1 VYAGLHTQN
10 QKKTQE
16 GKARNCSPRFS
27 RKSRKKNLKTQRRT
41 PAKRTAQKERQ
52 MRPMRKQMMRPMRR
66 HHAAKMRTMV
76 PRKDLRK
83 ATAVD
88 SGRRKQVTVTG
99 DSNKTAS
106 EQRIPKK
113 PKTAEEK
120 KKAEEGKGEKGKKVK
135 KAKKDEKDKKA
146 KKDSTRNTG
155 APPLQCLPVH
165 QLFYNA
171 YVHESMC
178 ACKPVC
184 RAGGRGPSDSDLFK
198 CCAKGQHKP
207 KKKSQKARITTGPC
221 TGPRLALPSNDIDI
235 DINDIDFN
243 D

>member
-1 VYAGLHTQN
+1 LLASLQ
-10 QKKTQE
+10 QKVKKEKPENPEKDTSQEDSTE
-16 GKARNCSPRFS
+16 GKADEANEETDDEASETGS
-27 RKSRKKNLKTQRRT
+27 RTEDENEGAEEES
-41 PAKRTAQKERQ
+41 EE
-52 MRPMRKQMMRPMRR
+52 
-66 HHAAKMRTMV
+66 
-76 PRKDLRK
+76 
-83 ATAVD
+83 
-88 SGRRKQVTVTG
+88 GRRKQVTVTG

-106 EQRIPKK
+106 QQRIPKK
-113 PKTAEEK
+113 ARTAEEK
-120 KKAEEGKGEKGKKVK
+120 KKAEEAKGEKGKKVK

>member
-1 VYAGLHTQN
+1 MLASL
-10 QKKTQE
+10 QKEVKKEKPENPEKDTSQEDSTE
-16 GKARNCSPRFS
+16 GKADEANEETGSETGSRSEDENEGPEEGSEESNSSP
-27 RKSRKKNLKTQRRT
+27 
-41 PAKRTAQKERQ
+41 
-52 MRPMRKQMMRPMRR
+52 
-66 HHAAKMRTMV
+66 
-76 PRKDLRK
+76 
-83 ATAVD
+83 VD

-106 EQRIPKK
+106 ELRIPKK
-113 PKTAEEK
+113 AKTAEEK
-120 KKAEEGKGEKGKKVK
+120 KKAEQGKGEKGKKDK
-135 KAKKDEKDKKA
+135 KAKKNHKDKKA
-146 KKDSTRNTG
+146 KKDGTPNTG

-184 RAGGRGPSDSDLFK
+184 RAGGRRISDTGLFK
-198 CCAKGQHKP
+198 TCETGQP
-207 KKKSQKARITTGPC
+207 KKKRQQKARITTGPC

>member
-1 VYAGLHTQN
+1 MLASL
-10 QKKTQE
+10 QKEVKKEKPENPEKNTSQENSTE
-16 GKARNCSPRFS
+16 GKADEANEETDDEANETGSRSEDENEGPEEGSEESNSSP
-27 RKSRKKNLKTQRRT
+27 
-41 PAKRTAQKERQ
+41 
-52 MRPMRKQMMRPMRR
+52 
-66 HHAAKMRTMV
+66 
-76 PRKDLRK
+76 
-83 ATAVD
+83 VD
-88 SGRRKQVTVTG
+88 AGRRKQVTVTG

-106 EQRIPKK
+106 QLPIPKK
-113 PKTAEEK
+113 AKTAEEK
-120 KKAEEGKGEKGKKVK
+120 KKAEKGKGEGNKKDK
-135 KAKKDEKDKKA
+135 KAKKNHKDKKA
-146 KKDSTRNTG
+146 KKDGTPNTG

-184 RAGGRGPSDSDLFK
+184 RAGGRGQSDSDLFK

-207 KKKSQKARITTGPC
+207 KKSSTQKARITTGPC

>member
-1 VYAGLHTQN
+1 LLASLQ
-10 QKKTQE
+10 QKVKKEKPENPEKDTSQEDSTE
-16 GKARNCSPRFS
+16 GKADEANEETDDEANETASRSEDENDGPEEEFEESNSSPV
-27 RKSRKKNLKTQRRT
+27 N
-41 PAKRTAQKERQ
+41 
-52 MRPMRKQMMRPMRR
+52 
-66 HHAAKMRTMV
+66 
-76 PRKDLRK
+76 
-83 ATAVD
+83 

-120 KKAEEGKGEKGKKVK
+120 KKAEEGEGEKGKKVK

>member
-1 VYAGLHTQN
+1 LLASL
-10 QKKTQE
+10 QKEVKKEKPENPEKDASKEDSTE
-16 GKARNCSPRFS
+16 GKADEVRSPENS
-27 RKSRKKNLKTQRRT
+27 
-41 PAKRTAQKERQ
+41 PDGE
-52 MRPMRKQMMRPMRR
+52 
-66 HHAAKMRTMV
+66 
-76 PRKDLRK
+76 
-83 ATAVD
+83 ATASEGATGSEDEKEGPSLEAGTED
-88 SGRRKQVTVTG
+88 SNSNSNRQKQVTGTE
-99 DSNKTAS
+99 DSNIPAS
-106 EQRIPKK
+106 NQRIPKK
-113 PKTAEEK
+113 TQ
-120 KKAEEGKGEKGKKVK
+120 GKKDK

-155 APPLQCLPVH
+155 APPLQCLPLAVH

-184 RAGGRGPSDSDLFK
+184 RAGGRGISDTGLFK
-198 CCAKGQHKP
+198 TCEKGQP
-207 KKKSQKARITTGPC
+207 KKRKQQTARITTGPC

>member
-1 VYAGLHTQN
+1 MLASL
-10 QKKTQE
+10 QKEVKKEKPENPEKDTSQEDSTE
-16 GKARNCSPRFS
+16 GKADEANEETASETASRSEDENDGPEEGFEESNSSP
-27 RKSRKKNLKTQRRT
+27 
-41 PAKRTAQKERQ
+41 
-52 MRPMRKQMMRPMRR
+52 
-66 HHAAKMRTMV
+66 
-76 PRKDLRK
+76 
-83 ATAVD
+83 VD

-106 EQRIPKK
+106 ELRIPKK
-113 PKTAEEK
+113 AKTAEEK
-120 KKAEEGKGEKGKKVK
+120 KKAEQGKKDK
-135 KAKKDEKDKKA
+135 KEKKDKKDKKDKKA

-165 QLFYNA
+165 KLFYNA

-184 RAGGRGPSDSDLFK
+184 RGGGRGFSDSDLFK
-198 CCAKGQHKP
+198 TCEQGQP
-207 KKKSQKARITTGPC
+207 KKRRQQKARITTGPC

>member
-1 VYAGLHTQN
+1 LLASL
-10 QKKTQE
+10 QKEVKKEKPENPEKDTSQEDSTE
-16 GKARNCSPRFS
+16 GKADEANEETDDEANETASRSEDENEGPEEGLEESNSSP
-27 RKSRKKNLKTQRRT
+27 
-41 PAKRTAQKERQ
+41 
-52 MRPMRKQMMRPMRR
+52 
-66 HHAAKMRTMV
+66 
-76 PRKDLRK
+76 
-83 ATAVD
+83 VD

-106 EQRIPKK
+106 ELRIPKK
-113 PKTAEEK
+113 AKTAEEK
-120 KKAEEGKGEKGKKVK
+120 KKAEQGKKETK
-135 KAKKDEKDKKA
+135 EKKGREKEEKKAMKAKKDGKGNA
-146 KKDSTRNTG
+146 G
-155 APPLQCLPVH
+155 APPLQCLPLAVH

-184 RAGGRGPSDSDLFK
+184 RAGGRGISDTGLFK
-198 CCAKGQHKP
+198 TCEKGQP
-207 KKKSQKARITTGPC
+207 KKRKQQTARITTGPC

>member
-1 VYAGLHTQN
+1 MLASL
-10 QKKTQE
+10 QKEVKKEKPENPEKDTSQLEEDSTE
-16 GKARNCSPRFS
+16 GKEDEANEETANEETDSEDENEGREEGLEESNSSP
-27 RKSRKKNLKTQRRT
+27 
-41 PAKRTAQKERQ
+41 
-52 MRPMRKQMMRPMRR
+52 
-66 HHAAKMRTMV
+66 
-76 PRKDLRK
+76 
-83 ATAVD
+83 VD
-88 SGRRKQVTVTG
+88 PGRRKQVTVTG

-106 EQRIPKK
+106 ELPIPKK
-113 PKTAEEK
+113 AKTAK
-120 KKAEEGKGEKGKKVK
+120 KGKKDK

-207 KKKSQKARITTGPC
+207 KKKSTQKARITTGPC

>member
-1 VYAGLHTQN
+1 MLASL
-10 QKKTQE
+10 QKEVKKEKPENPEKDTSQEDSTE
-16 GKARNCSPRFS
+16 GKADEANEETGTETGSRSEDENEGPEEGSEESNSSP
-27 RKSRKKNLKTQRRT
+27 
-41 PAKRTAQKERQ
+41 
-52 MRPMRKQMMRPMRR
+52 
-66 HHAAKMRTMV
+66 
-76 PRKDLRK
+76 
-83 ATAVD
+83 VD

-106 EQRIPKK
+106 ELRIPKK
-113 PKTAEEK
+113 AKTAEEK
-120 KKAEEGKGEKGKKVK
+120 KKAEQGKKETK
-135 KAKKDEKDKKA
+135 EKKGREKEEKKAMKAKKDGKGNA
-146 KKDSTRNTG
+146 G

-198 CCAKGQHKP
+198 CCAKGQP
-207 KKKSQKARITTGPC
+207 KKKSTQKARITTGPC

>member
-1 VYAGLHTQN
+1 MLASL
-10 QKKTQE
+10 QKEVKKEKPENPEKDTSQEDSTE
-16 GKARNCSPRFS
+16 GKADEANEETGSETGSRSEDENEGPEEGSEESNSSP
-27 RKSRKKNLKTQRRT
+27 
-41 PAKRTAQKERQ
+41 
-52 MRPMRKQMMRPMRR
+52 
-66 HHAAKMRTMV
+66 
-76 PRKDLRK
+76 
-83 ATAVD
+83 VD

-106 EQRIPKK
+106 ELRIPKK
-113 PKTAEEK
+113 AKTAK
-120 KKAEEGKGEKGKKVK
+120 KGKKDK
-135 KAKKDEKDKKA
+135 KAKKNHKDKKA
-146 KKDSTRNTG
+146 KKDGTPNTG

-184 RAGGRGPSDSDLFK
+184 RAGGRGISDTGLFK
-198 CCAKGQHKP
+198 TCEKGQP
-207 KKKSQKARITTGPC
+207 KKRKQQTARITTGPC

>member
-1 VYAGLHTQN
+1 LLASL
-10 QKKTQE
+10 QKEVKTEKPENPEKDTSQEDSTE
-16 GKARNCSPRFS
+16 GKADEANEETANEETDSEDENEGPEEGLEESNSSP
-27 RKSRKKNLKTQRRT
+27 
-41 PAKRTAQKERQ
+41 
-52 MRPMRKQMMRPMRR
+52 
-66 HHAAKMRTMV
+66 
-76 PRKDLRK
+76 
-83 ATAVD
+83 VD

-106 EQRIPKK
+106 ELPIPKK
-113 PKTAEEK
+113 AKTAK
-120 KKAEEGKGEKGKKVK
+120 KGKKDK

-184 RAGGRGPSDSDLFK
+184 RAGGRGISDTGLFK
-198 CCAKGQHKP
+198 TCEKGQP
-207 KKKSQKARITTGPC
+207 KKRKQQTARITTGPC

>member
-1 VYAGLHTQN
+1 LLASLQ
-10 QKKTQE
+10 QKVKTEKPENTEKDTSQEDSTE
-16 GKARNCSPRFS
+16 GKADEANEETDDEASETAS
-27 RKSRKKNLKTQRRT
+27 RSEDENDGPEEESEEGKSS
-41 PAKRTAQKERQ
+41 
-52 MRPMRKQMMRPMRR
+52 
-66 HHAAKMRTMV
+66 H
-76 PRKDLRK
+76 
-83 ATAVD
+83 VD

-120 KKAEEGKGEKGKKVK
+120 KKAEEGEGEKGKKVK

>member
-1 VYAGLHTQN
+1 LLASL
-10 QKKTQE
+10 QKEVKKEKPENPEKDTSQLEEDSTE
-16 GKARNCSPRFS
+16 GKEDEANEETANEETDSEDEHEGPEEGLEESNSSP
-27 RKSRKKNLKTQRRT
+27 
-41 PAKRTAQKERQ
+41 
-52 MRPMRKQMMRPMRR
+52 
-66 HHAAKMRTMV
+66 
-76 PRKDLRK
+76 
-83 ATAVD
+83 VD
-88 SGRRKQVTVTG
+88 PGRRKQVTVTG

-106 EQRIPKK
+106 ELRIPKK
-113 PKTAEEK
+113 AKTAEEK
-120 KKAEEGKGEKGKKVK
+120 KKAEQEKGEKGKKDK

-198 CCAKGQHKP
+198 CCAKGQP
-207 KKKSQKARITTGPC
+207 KKKSTQKARITTGPC